1 MRRDD
6 FETKRTPP
14 LKKQKKRRF
23 LLFIFCLIT
32 LFLVSFATTS
42 LILMKSYR
50 LTFAEENYAE
60 LQQQV
65 KLLKNELSRRDNE
78 IEELKLQL
86 ANIEGESS
94 FVSQTQ
100 NFNADDKD

>member
-1 MRRDD
+1 MKQED
-6 FETKRTPP
+6 FETKQTPP
-14 LKKQKKRRF
+14 LKKQKKRRVI
-23 LLFIFCLIT
+23 LFVFCLIT
-32 LFLVSFATTS
+32 LFLVSFSTTS

-50 LTFAEENYAE
+50 LTFVKENYAE

-65 KLLKNELSRRDNE
+65 KLLKNELSRKDNE

-94 FVSQTQ
+94 FVNQMQKSK
-100 NFNADDKD
+100 AGDID

>member
-1 MRRDD
+1 MSQDD
-6 FETKRTPP
+6 FETKPTPP
-14 LKKQKKRRF
+14 PKKQKKRSF
-23 LLFIFCLIT
+23 ILFVFCLIT

-60 LQQQV
+60 LQHQV
-65 KLLKNELSRRDNE
+65 KLLKNELSRKDNE

-94 FVSQTQ
+94 FVNQMQ
-100 NFNADDKD
+100 NFNADDID